1 MKFLLDQS
9 TDAQLLTFLKH
20 LGHDV
25 TRIGSH
31 YPPGLSD
38 HDVHALTKQKHRI
51 LITDDRDFGE
61 LVFREKLPHVGVIFL
76 RLGTYAPLQLKT
88 ERLSFVLTHYANQL
102 DQFLVVTN
110 DQVRI
115 GHSNNPGLP
124 RSAPLSFIAE
134 PKQR

>member
-9 TDAQLLTFLKH
+9 TDARLSPFLKH

-31 YPPGLSD
+31 YPPGLPDLEVLSL
-38 HDVHALTKQKHRI
+38 ARKKQRI

-61 LVFREKLPHVGVIFL
+61 LVFRLKRPHAGVIFL
-76 RLGTYAPLQLKT
+76 RLGTYAPLKLKI
-88 ERLSFVLTHYANQL
+88 ERLTFVLTQYSEQL

-110 DQVRI
+110 DAVRI
-115 GHSNNPGLP
+115 G
-124 RSAPLSFIAE
+124 AD
-134 PKQR
+134 K

>member
-9 TDAQLLTFLKH
+9 TDARLLPFLKH

-25 TRIGSH
+25 KRIGSH

-38 HDVHALTKQKHRI
+38 EAVLSLAHQKQRI

-61 LVFREKLPHVGVIFL
+61 LIFRLAHPHAGVIFL
-76 RLGTYAPLQLKT
+76 RLGKYAPLQLKT
-88 ERLSFVLTHYANQL
+88 KRLSFVLTHYANQL

-115 GHSNNPGLP
+115 GHN
-124 RSAPLSFIAE
+124 
-134 PKQR
+134 K